1 LFEAFYATKSNGMGI
16 GLFISRTIVERHR
29 GRLWAEPNEGH
40 GATFSFSIPHDPQ
53 MSRPKGAVKPEEGQ
67 MNGNNHESRA
77 KPVVSVIDD
86 DESARESLELRS
98 TAQVG
103 RQNEYLHASLRA
115 EGARA
120 SRIAALG
127 QMPACIVHEIN
138 QPVAA
143 LLINTQAALRFL
155 DGPNPNLK
163 ESQHALTRVLQL
175 GNRIVEIVRRTRAL
189 VERVPP
195 QRDDFEINEAIREM
209 ISLSR
214 EELVKNGVFV
224 HTRFAQGLP
233 VVRADPIQVQ
243 QVILNLITNAVQ
255 AMSGVCAGTRE
266 LRISTGQTTSGD
278 ILVAVQDSGP
288 GLDAQS
294 LDHLFDAFYSTKPRG
309 LGIGLSICRAIIEAH
324 GGRLWVNLSE
334 PHGATF
340 QFTLPQFR
348 SELMPKTLQRR
359 SKIEVKA
366 CAASES
372 T

>member
-1 LFEAFYATKSNGMGI
+1 
-16 GLFISRTIVERHR
+16 
-29 GRLWAEPNEGH
+29 
-40 GATFSFSIPHDPQ
+40 
-53 MSRPKGAVKPEEGQ
+53 

-77 KPVVSVIDD
+77 IPVGSVIEDG
-86 DESARESLELRS
+86 ESARESSELRS

-103 RQNEYLHASLRA
+103 RQNEYLHASPRA
-115 EGARA
+115 ESARA
-120 SRIAALG
+120 GRMAALG

-163 ESQHALTRVLQL
+163 ESQRALTSVLQL
-175 GNRIVEIVRRTRAL
+175 GNRIAEIVRRTRAL
-189 VERVPP
+189 VERAPP
-195 QRDDFEINEAIREM
+195 QKEDFEINEAIREM
-209 ISLSR
+209 ISLSQ
-214 EELVKNGVFV
+214 EELVKNSVFV

-243 QVILNLITNAVQ
+243 QVILNLIANAMQ
-255 AMSGVCAGTRE
+255 AMSGVCEGTRE
-266 LRISTGQTTSGD
+266 LRVSTGQTTSGD

-309 LGIGLSICRAIIEAH
+309 LGIGLFICRAIIEAH
-324 GGRLWVNLSE
+324 GGRLWANLSE

-348 SELMPKTLQRR
+348 SELMPKTLRRR
-359 SKIEVKA
+359 SKIDVKA

>member
-1 LFEAFYATKSNGMGI
+1 MKTVA
-16 GLFISRTIVERHR
+16 
-29 GRLWAEPNEGH
+29 
-40 GATFSFSIPHDPQ
+40 
-53 MSRPKGAVKPEEGQ
+53 
-67 MNGNNHESRA
+67 
-77 KPVVSVIDD
+77 
-86 DESARESLELRS
+86 SLEDNTGEGVAPSIELASRRQAELQPRERQWRYRMTRS
-98 TAQVG
+98 
-103 RQNEYLHASLRA
+103 
-115 EGARA
+115 RA

-127 QMPACIVHEIN
+127 EMSGSIVHEIN

-175 GNRIVEIVRRTRAL
+175 GNRITEIVRRTRAL
-189 VERVPP
+189 AERVPP
-195 QRDDFEINEAIREM
+195 QKDDFEINEAIREM
-209 ISLSR
+209 ISLSQ

-243 QVILNLITNAVQ
+243 QVILNLVTNAVQ
-255 AMSGVCAGTRE
+255 AMSGVCEGTRE

-324 GGRLWVNLSE
+324 GGRLWANLSE

-348 SELMPKTLQRR
+348 SELMPKIWQPR